1 MGNMLFLLWRYS
13 CSSMLCLESFSD
25 AEAAAT
31 FNPCVKEVARRL
43 IEDQSGSQVR
53 GDMQTMGNE
62 VTICSRENENGHRR
76 CADRRQLATVRVQ
89 GHGPLPMRRCSEPA
103 QCATC
108 SRPTARCFPSSW
120 R

>member
-1 MGNMLFLLWRYS
+1 MGVLRVLVAADQDLEQLTSLPDAHSARSLSVKNERNMLFLLWRYS

-76 CADRRQLATVRVQ
+76 CADR
-89 GHGPLPMRRCSEPA
+89 
-103 QCATC
+103 
-108 SRPTARCFPSSW
+108 
-120 R
+120 